1 MKRLITGRCGSC
13 AVCLH
18 DTDQSSRPSAASF
31 VALIADRDSVG
42 ERGIPGA
49 GRKIIPDYQ
58 SCIIGRRVA
67 SQMTNEVLRPKM
79 QLRKVIR
86 QS

>member
-13 AVCLH
+13 AVCSELP
-18 DTDQSSRPSAASF
+18 SSAASF
-31 VALIADRDSVG
+31 VTLIPDRDSVA